1 MRQPD
6 GALQTCLL
14 EVNDGYSLGVYPG
27 ISGKDYT
34 DLLISRRW
42 IFLDCESGSKMCS
55 SFLHVCLFFFC
66 IHQHP
71 GDHGSLP
78 YQVAKIGSWMKSTN
92 DPHRIKQLV
101 MIRSLPR
108 ASRTE
113 SRRRTTWQLGD
124 VCNKLTPTTVKT

>member
-55 SFLHVCLFFFC
+55 SFLHVCLFFFL
-66 IHQHP
+66 H
-71 GDHGSLP
+71 SS
-78 YQVAKIGSWMKSTN
+78 ASWGSWIT
-92 DPHRIKQLV
+92 P
-101 MIRSLPR
+101 LPGGKD
-108 ASRTE
+108 
-113 SRRRTTWQLGD
+113 W
-124 VCNKLTPTTVKT
+124 